1 MLSEFSVLLGV
12 HLLSAGMLIAL
23 LALVLL
29 GRQERLALWLGAAF
43 TALLLWNIAYILEL
57 AASGLD
63 DKLIWA
69 NVQFIGATLLPVFWL
84 QAMFVATRARPLPRG
99 LAVFIY
105 GAAAAILACIYL
117 DPGHLFRGQPGLDA
131 ASAVVFVD
139 ADYGLAYYFLWMPFA
154 WGLLIATL
162 AVLVRGCLHWDQLIK
177 ARSRLLLVAT
187 LIPMVCGAL
196 FIGGVLPWPNFNP
209 TVASLSI
216 GSLFCALALLR
227 YRLLALTP
235 LARDTVIEQF
245 ADGVIISDADGLLID
260 INPAAT
266 AIFPEL
272 GREQFGRPLTE
283 VLSARPQLLQACAT
297 LRAAAGSSEPLGFD
311 VGIVTVEPHDAL
323 TPASETETRSYSP
336 RLTLIRGR
344 RGCPVAEA
352 IVLYDVTARTHL
364 ERELQRIAATDGLTG
379 LLNRRELSRRGDQA
393 LAGCRQRGEPL
404 AVLLIDLDD
413 FKPVNDEFGHA
424 AGDAVLRAVGK
435 SFADH
440 VRGCDLLARY
450 GGDEICAVLPGLA
463 SRDALIVAER
473 FRAAVSGLSVWHG
486 QVLIRTTVSVG
497 VAVGGSGDGRTLEEL
512 IGDADANLYRAKRH
526 GRDRIIAS
534 SPSDGEEAAVST
546 ALD

>member
-1 MLSEFSVLLGV
+1 
-12 HLLSAGMLIAL
+12 
-23 LALVLL
+23 
-29 GRQERLALWLGAAF
+29 
-43 TALLLWNIAYILEL
+43 
-57 AASGLD
+57 
-63 DKLIWA
+63 
-69 NVQFIGATLLPVFWL
+69 
-84 QAMFVATRARPLPRG
+84 
-99 LAVFIY
+99 
-105 GAAAAILACIYL
+105 
-117 DPGHLFRGQPGLDA
+117 
-131 ASAVVFVD
+131 
-139 ADYGLAYYFLWMPFA
+139 
-154 WGLLIATL
+154 
-162 AVLVRGCLHWDQLIK
+162 
-177 ARSRLLLVAT
+177 
-187 LIPMVCGAL
+187 MVCGAL
-196 FIGGVLPWPNFNP
+196 FNSGVLPWPNFNP
-209 TVASLSI
+209 TVASLSL
-216 GSLFCALALLR
+216 GSLFCAVALLR

-272 GREQFGRPLTE
+272 GREQCGRPLTE

-297 LRAAAGSSEPLGFD
+297 LRATAGSSEPLGFD
-311 VGIVTVEPHDAL
+311 VGIVTVEPRDAL
-323 TPASETETRSYSP
+323 TPASEAETRSYSP

-344 RGCPVAEA
+344 RGRPLAEA

-404 AVLLIDLDD
+404 AVLLVDLDD

-424 AGDAVLRAVGK
+424 AGDAVLRAVAK
-435 SFADH
+435 SCADH
-440 VRGCDLLARY
+440 VRACDLLARY
-450 GGDEICAVLPGLA
+450 GGDEICAALPGLA

-486 QVLIRTTVSVG
+486 DVLIRTTVSVG
-497 VAVGGSGDGRTLEEL
+497 VAVGGGGDGRTLEEL

-534 SPSDGEEAAVST
+534 PLNNGEEASVRSAR
-546 ALD
+546 D

>member
-196 FIGGVLPWPNFNP
+196 FISGVLPWPNFNP

-227 YRLLALTP
+227 YRPELIAKTWLFAAIIALSLGQITWALNYWRIGALT
-235 LARDTVIEQF
+235 A
-245 ADGVIISDADGLLID
+245 GLLLLL
-260 INPAAT
+260 
-266 AIFPEL
+266 IFY
-272 GREQFGRPLTE
+272 
-283 VLSARPQLLQACAT
+283 VLVGLAQQQLL
-297 LRAAAGSSEPLGFD
+297 GK
-311 VGIVTVEPHDAL
+311 
-323 TPASETETRSYSP
+323 
-336 RLTLIRGR
+336 
-344 RGCPVAEA
+344 
-352 IVLYDVTARTHL
+352 
-364 ERELQRIAATDGLTG
+364 
-379 LLNRRELSRRGDQA
+379 LSRRA
-393 LAGCRQRGEPL
+393 LWEFGSV
-404 AVLLIDLDD
+404 AVAALLII
-413 FKPVNDEFGHA
+413 FNF
-424 AGDAVLRAVGK
+424 
-435 SFADH
+435 
-440 VRGCDLLARY
+440 
-450 GGDEICAVLPGLA
+450 
-463 SRDALIVAER
+463 
-473 FRAAVSGLSVWHG
+473 
-486 QVLIRTTVSVG
+486 T
-497 VAVGGSGDGRTLEEL
+497 
-512 IGDADANLYRAKRH
+512 
-526 GRDRIIAS
+526 
-534 SPSDGEEAAVST
+534 
-546 ALD
+546 